1 MKFERLNV
9 PDWPLP
15 DLVAFNERVH
25 GVLDPWWARRWV
37 RWAAW
42 AGATL
47 FALVAALWLYFA
59 STLPTPQFLLSYQPP
74 LPTNIRGYD
83 GAPVQTFARER
94 RVDLSYDELPPL
106 VVQAFISAED
116 KGFFE
121 HHGLDYAGFV
131 KAVFNYTTHIGRRGR
146 VPGGST
152 ITQQVAKYLLKDS
165 SYNVGRKAREA
176 IMAFRL
182 EDTLSKQQILEL
194 YLNSIFLGRNAYGVQ
209 AASRAYFD
217 KDINELSL
225 PEAAYLAVLPR
236 APSNYDP
243 ERAGQKALDRRSY
256 VLREMYK
263 NGYIT
268 EDQYRTA
275 AATPLGTIRYGSN
288 EKFRQQGGYF
298 MEEVRR
304 ELIKQFGEDVKDG
317 PNSLYGGGL
326 WVRSSMDPVAQD
338 AAAQALRDGLVRFDG
353 GRGWRDTGLKVD
365 LDKWAAQLDAAPVG
379 TGYPDWLKAVVLQ
392 KGDAQ
397 ASIGFKN
404 GSTGVLNAGDAAMPK
419 RGVGGRAFD
428 FLQPGMVII
437 VKRIAG
443 NNWALRSVPEVSGGM
458 LVEEVHT
465 GRVMA
470 MQGGFD
476 VLGSSYNRATQA
488 LRQPGSAFKP
498 IVYVTAL
505 QNGFT
510 PATIELDAP
519 FCVWQGAGLGQKCF
533 VNFDRR
539 SAGPHTLRW
548 GVEQSRN
555 LMTVRAASSVG
566 MPKITETARK
576 LGVGNYGNYLSF
588 ALGAGE
594 TTVAKLTNAYAV
606 LANQGRA
613 VKPTTIDYV
622 EDRNGKVIYRTDN
635 RCALMGNCN
644 APDWNGGAM
653 PRPPS
658 RTQQVL
664 DAMAAFQMVHIM
676 EGVIQRGTATVL
688 RDLNRPLFGKTGTTN
703 GPTNVWFVGGTPDV
717 VAGVYLGYD
726 TPRSLGGAAQGG
738 RISAPIFKQWALAAL
753 KDQPK
758 VPFRAPPG
766 IRWVRV
772 DRATGK
778 PVFGTFPTS
787 VEQKSDVIWEAF
799 QPQTEQQRTPHT
811 AIGDPYNSDLRDA
824 ALRAWQQQQAQ
835 QLQQQQEQQQAP
847 QQRSQQQRSS
857 APTENQVAPAQP
869 ATPAQ
874 PPPSGL
880 PTQNTF

>member
-9 PDWPLP
+9 PDWQLP

-25 GVLDPWWARRWV
+25 QLVDPWWARRWV
-37 RWAAW
+37 RWTAWVFAGLFTIFAA
-42 AGATL
+42 
-47 FALVAALWLYFA
+47 VWLYFA
-59 STLPTPQFLLSYQPP
+59 STLPSAQYLLSYQPP

-94 RVDLSYDELPPL
+94 RVDLSYDEIPPL
-106 VVQAFISAED
+106 VVHAFISAED
-116 KGFFE
+116 KSFFE
-121 HHGLDYAGFV
+121 HHGLDYGGFV
-131 KAVFNYTTHIGRRGR
+131 KAVFNYTTHIGRHGR

-165 SYNVGRKAREA
+165 SYNVGRKVREA

-209 AASRAYFD
+209 AAARAYFD
-217 KDINELSL
+217 KDVNELTL

-236 APSNYDP
+236 APANYDP
-243 ERAGQKALDRRSY
+243 ERASQKALDRRSY
-256 VLREMYK
+256 VLREMYR
-263 NGYIT
+263 NGYIS
-268 EDQYRTA
+268 EDQYKA
-275 AATPLGTIRYGSN
+275 ADTTPLGTIRYGSN
-288 EKFRQQGGYF
+288 EKFRPQGGYY

-304 ELIKQFGEDVKDG
+304 ELIKKFGQDIKDG

-326 WVRSSMDPVAQD
+326 WVRSSMDPMMQD
-338 AAAQALRDGLVRFDG
+338 AAAQAMRDGMTRYDG
-353 GRGWRDTGLKVD
+353 GRSWSDTGLKVD
-365 LDKWAAQLDAAPVG
+365 IAKDWAAQLDAAPVG

-392 KGDAQ
+392 KGDTEAR
-397 ASIGFKN
+397 IGFTN
-404 GSTGVLNAGDAAMPK
+404 GTSGTLLAADAATPK
-419 RGVGGRAFD
+419 RGVGGHAFD

-437 VKRIAG
+437 VKQTAG
-443 NNWALRSVPEVSGGM
+443 SSYALRSVPEVSGGM

-465 GRVMA
+465 GRVLA

-476 VLGSSYNRATQA
+476 VVGSSYNRAIQA
-488 LRQPGSAFKP
+488 MRQPGSAFKP

-505 QNGFT
+505 ENGFT

-539 SAGPHTLRW
+539 SAGPHTMRW

-555 LMTVRAASSVG
+555 LMTVRAASTIG
-566 MPKITETARK
+566 MPKITDTARK
-576 LGVGNYGNYLSF
+576 LGVGDYGNYLSF
-588 ALGAGE
+588 ALGAGD
-594 TTVAKLTNAYAV
+594 TTVLRLTNSYAI
-606 LANQGRA
+606 LANGGRA

-622 EDRNGKVIYRTDN
+622 EDRNGKVIYRSDN

-644 APDWNGGAM
+644 APDWDGGAM

-658 RTQQVL
+658 RTRQLV
-664 DAMAAFQMVHIM
+664 DPMASFQMVHIM

-703 GPTNVWFVGGTPDV
+703 GPTNVWFVGGTPDI
-717 VAGVYLGYD
+717 VAGVYIGYD

-738 RISAPIFKQWALAAL
+738 RISAPIWKQWALTAL

-758 VPFRAPPG
+758 IPFVAPPG
-766 IRWVRV
+766 IRWVRI
-772 DRATGK
+772 DRNSGK
-778 PVFGTFPTS
+778 PVFGEFPTT
-787 VEQKSDVIWEAF
+787 EEAKSDVIWEAF
-799 QPQTEQQRTPHT
+799 QPQTEEQRTPHSS
-811 AIGDPYNSDLRDA
+811 IGDPYNSDVRDE
-824 ALRAWQQQQAQ
+824 ALRAWEQQQAQ
-835 QLQQQQEQQQAP
+835 LQQQKQQQA
-847 QQRSQQQRSS
+847 SGADETS
-857 APTENQVAPAQP
+857 ATSTQPAQP
-869 ATPAQ
+869 AQQPAA
-874 PPPSGL
+874 GL
-880 PTQNTF
+880 PTTNSI